1 MQALSMPLRLL
12 LLAFLLA
19 GCASEASKPDYE
31 AQEESIDQI
40 LSEPLGEAEYTE
52 GVRCLPV
59 YSYNSVDILDNRHV
73 VFKGTGGRLWLNRLR
88 NRCTGL
94 RRNDTLKF
102 DVRASQLCSLDTFEA
117 ISLNVVGPTRTS
129 ATCSLGE
136 FMPITKEQLDGIK
149 AALEGGAK

>member
-1 MQALSMPLRLL
+1 MKLASIIVAL
-12 LLAFLLA
+12 LLA
-19 GCASEASKPDYE
+19 GCASDATKPDYE

-40 LSEPLGEAEYTE
+40 LSEPLGEAEYTDS
-52 GVRCLPV
+52 VRCLPV

-102 DVRASQLCSLDTFEA
+102 DVRATQLCSLDTFEA

-149 AALEGGAK
+149 AALKGEDK

>member
-1 MQALSMPLRLL
+1 MKFATVSIAL
-12 LLAFLLA
+12 LLA
-19 GCASEASKPDYE
+19 GCASDAAKPDYE

-52 GVRCLPV
+52 GIRCLPV

-73 VFKGTGGRLWLNRLR
+73 VFEGTGGKLWLNRLR

-102 DVRASQLCSLDTFEA
+102 DVRTSQLCSLDTFEA

-136 FMPITKEQLDGIK
+136 FMPISKEQLDGIK
-149 AALEGGAK
+149 AALKGEQK

>member
-1 MQALSMPLRLL
+1 MK
-12 LLAFLLA
+12 LATVMVVLLLA
-19 GCASEASKPDYE
+19 GCASDATKPDYE

-52 GVRCLPV
+52 GIRCLPV

-73 VFKGTGGRLWLNRLR
+73 VFEGTGGKLWLNRLR

-102 DVRASQLCSLDTFEA
+102 DVRTSQLCSLDTFEA

-136 FMPITKEQLDGIK
+136 FMPISKEQLDGIK
-149 AALEGGAK
+149 AALKGEQK